1 MSTAHSPAAMP
12 RMAHWP
18 FLLVLIVVPPRPGSS
33 SFTLAPSTGLP
44 SGSSTLPSSRPW
56 PPRQSWAPAGTASA
70 RIAAA
75 RDSLDSDITYLLD
88 GGAPEQGRKPDYSV
102 KHADGRPGR
111 RAPSRRVDRA
121 RG

>member
-12 RMAHWP
+12 RIAHWP
-18 FLLVLIVVPPRPGSS
+18 FLLVFIVVPPRPGSS
-33 SFTLAPSTGLP
+33 SLTLAPSIGLP

-88 GGAPEQGRKPDYSV
+88 GRASGALSRVLETSDEQFAAGAR
-102 KHADGRPGR
+102 HR
-111 RAPSRRVDRA
+111 RS
-121 RG
+121 